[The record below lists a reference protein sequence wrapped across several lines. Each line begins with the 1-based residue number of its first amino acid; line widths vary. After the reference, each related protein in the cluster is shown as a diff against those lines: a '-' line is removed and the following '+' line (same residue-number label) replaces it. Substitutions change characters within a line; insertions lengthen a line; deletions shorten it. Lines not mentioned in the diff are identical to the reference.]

1 MRRLLQAAAAVV
13 GLLLLA
19 GCVRVDGDLVV
30 HGGDA
35 AAPDT
40 MSGTL
45 LVAVSDEWALA
56 QGQDPAALTDVITE
70 ELTAAA
76 GSGITGEAYSAD
88 GFTGVDLELQD
99 VPLDRLALASDG
111 ALQITEEDGAYV
123 LSGDLSLLQDAAEVD
138 GVTVPWGVDLAV
150 TMPADVTDHNG
161 TLDGRTVS
169 WSLDADTDPVL
180 TATAGVPEAP
190 PWWTR
195 VPPALWVLTALA
207 AVGAVLAWVL
217 GRRARERAGG
227 DGVRGRAAGARSGSS
242 SSLESMLEAAR
253 KRETGTSNDSNRDR
267 TGGAGRGGR
276 GSGRRR

>member
-1 MRRLLQAAAAVV
+1 MRRLLQAAAALV

-30 HGGDA
+30 NGGDA

-56 QGQDPAALTDVITE
+56 QGQDPAALSDVITE

-76 GSGITGEAYSAD
+76 GSGVTGEAYSAD
-88 GFTGVDLELQD
+88 GFTGVTLELQD

-111 ALQITEEDGAYV
+111 ALQIIEEDGAYV
-123 LSGDLSLLQDAAEVD
+123 LSGDLSLLQDAADVD

-169 WSLDADTDPVL
+169 WSLDADTEPVL
-180 TATAGVPEAP
+180 TATAGVPQAP

-217 GRRARERAGG
+217 GRRARARADGE
-227 DGVRGRAAGARSGSS
+227 GVRGRAAGARSGSS
-242 SSLESMLEAAR
+242 SNLESMLEAAR
-253 KRETGTSNDSNRDR
+253 RRDAGKPDARDR
-267 TGGAGRGGR
+267 TGGAGQGKRR
-276 GSGRRR
+276 TGRR